1 MPSSDP
7 GRLLRYGVSGAA
19 STVTHLGVALALHDG
34 AGLWPV
40 VATTVGFAASIVVSY
55 TLQRNWVFRSA
66 VGHGVGAA
74 RFLTVTAVA
83 WTVNTVTVGAGTA
96 VLGLP
101 YALVQAFA
109 IVCIPVVNY
118 ALNSRWTFT
127 AAGPPA
133 PEPAAGCTRS

>member
-1 MPSSDP
+1 MRNFDV
-7 GRLLRYGVSGAA
+7 GRVLRYGVSGAA
-19 STVTHLGVALALHDG
+19 STFTHLGVALALHDG

-40 VATTVGFAASIVVSY
+40 VASTAGFVASIVVSY

-83 WTVNTVTVGAGTA
+83 WTVNTVIVGTGTS

-101 YALVQAFA
+101 YPYVQAVA
-109 IVCIPVVNY
+109 IVIIPVVNY

-127 AAGPPA
+127 AATPPA